1 MRGRRQWRHFGR
13 KVEKILKEFK
23 YNRWLLVFIIIGLAA
38 ALSVVFARHR
48 VEEDNRT
55 VELAVDYE
63 GLVELAQIEG
73 VSVADVLRQAKEAGI
88 ESLAVYETTLKK
100 LNAAGKLGVTPGS
113 ELLRVYQSGGLSAPW
128 RAFVESGAVRAEDVY
143 ITQRDAQAFAE
154 TKEDLER
161 RLGASRVQFREIGGL
176 PTLSIQANYE
186 KVVKWNLGLSRE
198 ELRTVNDAG
207 FYVLARPSNYEKVTS
222 DDIRAVFARL
232 EGARISSVVFAGQE
246 ILGHP
251 DRLEETAQEMNA
263 RTLTLGMIE
272 HPLQLQFFRQEGLVE
287 LARAV
292 GFRAAR
298 LYTIPK
304 DEQLKMK
311 INDAVNRWL
320 TTDDERNVRI
330 NLLRTFEKPEG
341 GMRLLETNMAYFAAV
356 RKALADK
363 GYAFGKAG
371 TYEPYYPPRL
381 ALALMAVGAAAAG
394 VLYLTLLQ
402 PFAARW
408 QYLLL
413 AALSALLTAPILMGH
428 GNTVRV
434 AVALASANVFPT
446 LAVIWQLDRVKKR
459 RFDGQTPLYKIAA
472 LGFAALLATGA
483 FSLAGA
489 AYVGGVL
496 ADVEYFLEV
505 HIYRGVKLTFVLPIL
520 LVSLAFLRR
529 YSLFDAAPDDAGHV
543 VRQVRKVLELPLRVK
558 TFVGLSLVAVG
569 AVVFVGRSGHT
580 AGIPV
585 PGIELKFRAFLEQAL
600 YARPRSKELLI
611 GHPAFMLAALSL
623 YRKWPTWVFFILVV
637 LATIGQGSAV
647 ETFAHIR
654 TPVFMSFM
662 RGLGGLVL
670 GGMLGA
676 LLMGFAQ
683 LAGRALAA
691 KTKER
696 ADE

>member
-1 MRGRRQWRHFGR
+1 M
-13 KVEKILKEFK
+13 KEFK
-23 YNRWLLVFIIIGLAA
+23 YNRWLLVLIAVGLAA

-48 VEEDNRT
+48 VEENNRT

-63 GLVELAQIEG
+63 GLVELAEIEG
-73 VSVADVLRQAKEAGI
+73 VPVADVLRQAKQAGI
-88 ESLAVYETTLKK
+88 DSLAVYETTLKK

-113 ELLRVYQSGGLSAPW
+113 ELLRAYQSGGLSAPW
-128 RAFVESGAVRAEDVY
+128 RAFVERGAVRAEDVY
-143 ITQRDAQAFAE
+143 ITQRDARAFAE

-161 RLGASRVQFREIGGL
+161 RLGAARVQLQEIGGQ
-176 PTLSIQANYE
+176 PTLAIQANYE
-186 KVVKWNLGLSRE
+186 KVVKWNLGLSTE
-198 ELRTVNDAG
+198 ELQTVNNAG
-207 FYVLARPSNYEKVTS
+207 FYVLARPSNYESVRA

-232 EGARISSVVFAGQE
+232 EGARVSSVVFAGQE
-246 ILGHP
+246 ILGYP
-251 DRLEETAQEMNA
+251 DCLDETATAMNA
-263 RTLTLGMIE
+263 RGLTLGMIE
-272 HPLQLQFFRQEGLVE
+272 HPLQLQFFRQEGLVD
-287 LARAV
+287 LARALD
-292 GFRAAR
+292 FRAAR

-311 INDAVNRWL
+311 LHDAVSRWL

-341 GMRLLETNMAYFAAV
+341 GMRLLETNMAYFSSV

-363 GYAFGKAG
+363 GYSFGKAG
-371 TYEPYYPPRL
+371 TYAPYYPPRL
-381 ALALMAVGAAAAG
+381 ALVLMTFGATAAG
-394 VLYLTLLQ
+394 VLYLTLLR
-402 PFAARW
+402 PFAAKW

-413 AALSALLTAPILMGH
+413 AVIGAVLAVPILMGY
-428 GNTVRV
+428 GNTVRA
-434 AVALASANVFPT
+434 AVALASANLFPA
-446 LAVIWQLDRVKKR
+446 LAVIWQLDQARAMR
-459 RFDGQTPLYKIAA
+459 LDGRTPLYRIAA

-483 FSLAGA
+483 LSMAGA

-529 YSLFDAAPDDAGHV
+529 YALFDDAPDDAGHV
-543 VRQVRKVLELPLRVK
+543 VRQLRKVLELPLKVK
-558 TFVGLSLVAVG
+558 TFVGFCVVAIG
-569 AVVFVGRSGHT
+569 GIVFVGRSGHT

-611 GHPAFMLAALSL
+611 GHPAFLLAALAL
-623 YRKWPTWVFFILVV
+623 CRKWPTWLFFALVV

-654 TPVFMSFM
+654 TPVYMSFM
-662 RGLGGLVL
+662 RGLGGLLL
-670 GGMLGA
+670 GGLLGL

-683 LAGRALAA
+683 LAGRAMAA
-691 KTKER
+691 KTEAR